1 MSFVVCSAYILAYD
15 RHGND
20 LGPTRVKL
28 YVRRKMETDRIT
40 IRLPKIY
47 LRQIDLFLRAGEF
60 TTRSEFI
67 RHAVN
72 EFIKNYANRIIEKA
86 DRLKKVQ
93 ELEAA
98 VETLEPYMK
107 K

>member
-1 MSFVVCSAYILAYD
+1 MSDIRLTI
-15 RHGND
+15 N
-20 LGPTRVKL
+20 
-28 YVRRKMETDRIT
+28 VRRKMDTDRIT

-72 EFIKNYANRIIEKA
+72 EYIKNYANRIIEKA

-93 ELEAA
+93 ELESA
-98 VETLEPYMK
+98 VEALEPYMEK
-107 K
+107 

>member
-1 MSFVVCSAYILAYD
+1 MD
-15 RHGND
+15 
-20 LGPTRVKL
+20 
-28 YVRRKMETDRIT
+28 TDRIT

-47 LRQIDLFLRAGEF
+47 LRQIDIFIRAGEF
-60 TTRSEFI
+60 STRSEVI

-72 EFIKNYANRIIEKA
+72 EYINTYASRILEKA
-86 DRLKKVQ
+86 DRIKKVQ

-98 VETLEPYMK
+98 VEALEPYMK